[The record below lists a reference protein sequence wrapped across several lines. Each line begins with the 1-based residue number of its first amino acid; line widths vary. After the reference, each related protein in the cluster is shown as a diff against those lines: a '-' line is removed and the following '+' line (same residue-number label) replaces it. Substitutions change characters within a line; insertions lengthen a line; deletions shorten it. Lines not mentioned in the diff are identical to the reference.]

1 LKEGEKKRK
10 RRKRRKKGNLL
21 AMDRIVLDQK
31 VEIGKEVLIK
41 GPPLEALYFQGGRVG
56 SLVTLTDPEGND
68 FRGRV
73 LRLSETEASIFIF
86 DAFPSPTES
95 SLDIILF
102 QALPEKERM
111 ELIIQKVT
119 ELGVSAIIP
128 FKSKKSISLE
138 EREAKQRK
146 SHRWQPIAIKAV
158 QQSRRAKVPWVG
170 ECRSFKEV
178 LGDCKEEGLKIL
190 LWEKEGK
197 NLKEVLKR
205 FSALYPPFG
214 KGGEGGFKTNRPGLI
229 YVMVGPEG
237 GFTEEEVEQA
247 RDQGFVPVKLGQRI
261 LRTETAAITL
271 VGILQYE
278 LGDLG

>member
-1 LKEGEKKRK
+1 
-10 RRKRRKKGNLL
+10 
-21 AMDRIVLDQK
+21 MDRIVLDRK
-31 VEIGKEVLIK
+31 VEIAKEVLIK

-56 SLVTLTDPEGND
+56 SLVTLTDPDGND
-68 FRGRV
+68 FRGKV
-73 LRLSETEASIFIF
+73 LRLTEAEASVFIF
-86 DAFPSPTES
+86 NAFLSPTES
-95 SLDIILF
+95 SLEIILF

-111 ELIIQKVT
+111 ELIVQKAT

-138 EREAKQRK
+138 EREAKQKK
-146 SHRWQPIAIKAV
+146 SHRWQQIAIKAV

-170 ECRSFKEV
+170 ECRSFEEV

-197 NLKEVLKR
+197 NLRVVLKR
-205 FSALYPPFG
+205 FSELCPLFEKSSALYPPLEKMSALFPPFE
-214 KGGEGGFKTNRPGLI
+214 KGGEGGFKTNRHRI
-229 YVMVGPEG
+229 VYVMVGPEG
-237 GFTEEEVEQA
+237 GFTKEEVRQA
-247 RDQGFVPVKLGQRI
+247 REQGFIPVKLGQRI